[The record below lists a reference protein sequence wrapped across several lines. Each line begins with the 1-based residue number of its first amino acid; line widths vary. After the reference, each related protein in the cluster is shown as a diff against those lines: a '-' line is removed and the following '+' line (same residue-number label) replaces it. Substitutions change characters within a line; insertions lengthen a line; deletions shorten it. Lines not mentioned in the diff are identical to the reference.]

1 MVPSAEDCRTSDVS
15 SISLTSDTYR
25 RGNMRKWLMALVLAP
40 LFSSSADSQS
50 NPLWHTQKVKNYLP
64 HMTWPEVEDLVSRTD
79 MVIIPVPAIE
89 QHGPQ
94 LPIGTDYFTGEE
106 LAKLIAQKTD
116 VLVAPILLPGISPYY
131 MEFPGTITLS
141 ADTVQRVYFEAVQSL
156 IRHGFRRFMILTSH
170 AGNRNVSRYIVDRIN
185 QETPGTAVELNDAA
199 APFFAKPKHKEVEQ
213 FDRHAGVAETSSGL
227 YLFPTL
233 VDMSRAGKNEVTLP
247 DHLQKALPQ
256 VIAGDDT
263 ATTVFLAEA
272 LKPKETGKHT
282 STREMTK
289 TGVWSQQ
296 DTREASADRGRQDS
310 EAFVDASVQFIG
322 RWKVLKPLT
331 PLAERRNY

>member
-1 MVPSAEDCRTSDVS
+1 
-15 SISLTSDTYR
+15 
-25 RGNMRKWLMALVLAP
+25 MRKWLVALVLAT
-40 LFSSSADSQS
+40 LFSSAAHSQS

-64 HMTWPEVEDLVSRTD
+64 HMTWPEVDALLTRTD

-116 VLVAPILLPGISPYY
+116 VLVAPVLLPGISPYH

-156 IRHGFRRFMILTSH
+156 IHHGFRRFMILTSH
-170 AGNRNVSRYIVDRIN
+170 AGNRNVSRYIIDRIN
-185 QETPGTAVELNDAA
+185 QETPGIAVELNDAA
-199 APFFAKPKHKEVEQ
+199 APFFHASKQPKEKL
-213 FDRHAGVAETSSGL
+213 FDRHAGVGETSGGL
-227 YLFPTL
+227 YLFPNL
-233 VDMSRAGKNEVTLP
+233 VDMGKAGKNEVTLP
-247 DHLQKALPQ
+247 NHLQKALPQ

-263 ATTVFLAEA
+263 ASTVFLAEA
-272 LKPKETGKHT
+272 LKPKDTGKHT
-282 STREMTK
+282 STREMTR
-289 TGVWSQQ
+289 TGVWSEQ
-296 DTREASADRGRQDS
+296 DTREASAERGREYS
-310 EAFVDASVQFIG
+310 ESFVDASVQFIE
-322 RWKVLKPLT
+322 RWRALKPLK

>member
-1 MVPSAEDCRTSDVS
+1 MHKCV
-15 SISLTSDTYR
+15 I
-25 RGNMRKWLMALVLAP
+25 ALVLTA
-40 LFSSSADSQS
+40 LLSFAAHAQS

-64 HMTWPEVEDLVSRTD
+64 HMTWPEVEDLLSRTD

-94 LPIGTDYFTGEE
+94 LPIGTDYFIGEE

-116 VLVAPILLPGISPYY
+116 VLVAPILLPGISPYH

-141 ADTVQRVYFEAVQSL
+141 EDSVQRVYFEAVQSL
-156 IRHGFRRFMILTSH
+156 IHHGFRRFMILTSH

-185 QETPGTAVELNDAA
+185 QETPGIAVELNDAA
-199 APFFAKPKHKEVEQ
+199 APFFPRPRQQEAEQ
-213 FDRHAGVAETSSGL
+213 FDRHAGVGETSSGL
-227 YLFPTL
+227 YLFPNL
-233 VDMSRAGKNEVTLP
+233 VDMSKAGKNEVTLP
-247 DHLQKALPQ
+247 EHLKKALPQ

-272 LKPKETGKHT
+272 LKPKDTGKHT
-282 STREMTK
+282 STREMTR
-289 TGVWSQQ
+289 TGVWSER

-310 EAFVDASVQFIG
+310 DAFVEASVLFIQ
-322 RWKVLKPLT
+322 RWSMLKPLE

>member
-1 MVPSAEDCRTSDVS
+1 MPTGDVIN
-15 SISLTSDTYR
+15 SISLTR
-25 RGNMRKWLMALVLAP
+25 QEKNMRKWLVALVLSA
-40 LFSSSADSQS
+40 LFSSPAHSQT
-50 NPLWHTQKVKNYLP
+50 NPLWHGQKVKNYLP
-64 HMTWPEVEDLVSRTD
+64 HMTWPEVEDLLSRTD
-79 MVIIPVPAIE
+79 MVIVPVPAIE

-116 VLVAPILLPGISPYY
+116 VLVAPILLPGISPYH

-156 IRHGFRRFMILTSH
+156 IHHGFRRFMILARH

-185 QETPGTAVELNDAA
+185 QETPGIAVELNDAS
-199 APFFAKPKHKEVEQ
+199 APFFPNRKRHEVEQ
-213 FDRHAGVAETSSGL
+213 FDRHAGVGETSGGL
-227 YLFPTL
+227 YLFPSL
-233 VDMSRAGKNEVTLP
+233 VDMSKAGKNEVVLP
-247 DHLQKALPQ
+247 DHLQKAPPQ

-263 ATTVFLAEA
+263 ATAVFLAEA

-289 TGVWSQQ
+289 TGVWSQR
-296 DTREASADRGRQDS
+296 DTREASADRGRQYSD
-310 EAFVDASVQFIG
+310 AFVEASVQFIE
-322 RWKVLKPLT
+322 RWRVLRPLK